1 LGLNEEHELMKTK
14 WLITGLLVFLLV
26 SFLSAIISQEE
37 FVYEYKIGPNDL
49 LQLTVIDFDDLNRQY
64 RVSEEG
70 SINLPYL
77 GETEVEGLTRGELEE
92 KLSQL
97 LQEKNF
103 IRNPQVSVLI
113 LEYMSKRIYLI
124 GAVENTGP
132 YELLGRMTL
141 LKLLSQAGG
150 LTPEAGD
157 QIIIIRQ
164 LADGNKT
171 SLRIP
176 VDDLLLESD
185 PSLDVP
191 LQPDDIINVPVDKI
205 VLIYVT
211 GQVNNPGAIEF
222 RSADNPTLLRAIAKA
237 GGFNERAAKG
247 KVLIKRTDENGEEIE
262 IKVNVGEI
270 MKGKTKDVKLQAN
283 DVVIVPEKWI

>member
-64 RVSEEG
+64 
-70 SINLPYL
+70 
-77 GETEVEGLTRGELEE
+77 
-92 KLSQL
+92 QL